1 MKFKKLI
8 ASTIRHLF
16 LLSTYVYPWFSKSN
30 RKVRI
35 IMYHGVGDDRFTAEA
50 FENQMKYIK
59 RHFVT
64 HWASELPNLLDSVE
78 TSNTKY
84 GKPDIILTFDD
95 GLKNNVSCAAPIIEK
110 LGLKATFYIVSDLL
124 DGHSMLWNH
133 EIRCR
138 LELMGQ
144 AHAMEFMNIKSFDAE
159 NSVNNYLE
167 QLKTYSGA
175 KRQDILY
182 SLREKNIAPD
192 YTQKMLTRYQIMSQ
206 HDVINLPDCIEIGSH
221 TRTHPILD
229 TIEDKSFLEDE
240 IAGSKKILE
249 NLLNRPVTTFCYPN
263 GNFTADVESI
273 VAKHYTVG
281 VTVNEGFVEN
291 KKALFRLKR
300 IPAADDLKIMSYR
313 LLRPES

>member
-1 MKFKKLI
+1 
-8 ASTIRHLF
+8 
-16 LLSTYVYPWFSKSN
+16 
-30 RKVRI
+30 
-35 IMYHGVGDDRFTAEA
+35 MYHGVGDDRFTAEA

-59 RHFVT
+59 RHFKT
-64 HWASELPNLLDSVE
+64 HWASELPSLLDSADIA
-78 TSNTKY
+78 NTKHN
-84 GKPDIILTFDD
+84 KPDIILTFDD
-95 GLKNNVSCAAPIIEK
+95 GLKNNMICAAPIIEK

-138 LELMGQ
+138 LALMEDVQ
-144 AHAMEFMNIKSFDAE
+144 QMEFMELKSFDSE
-159 NSVNNYLE
+159 NSVHDYLE
-167 QLKTYSGA
+167 LLKTFSGI
-175 KRQDILY
+175 KRQDILNN
-182 SLREKNIAPD
+182 LREKNPAPE
-192 YTQKMLTRYQIMSQ
+192 YTKKMLTRYQIMSKQ
-206 HDVINLPDCIEIGSH
+206 DVINLPDCIEIGSH

-240 IAGSKKILE
+240 IAGSKRILE
-249 NLLNRPVTTFCYPN
+249 NLLERPVSTFCYPN

-273 VAKHYTVG
+273 VAKHYKVG

-300 IPAADDLKIMSYR
+300 IPASHDLKILSYR